1 MFERLGRFVVRRRVM
16 VLVLTGIF
24 LVAAGAIGGGVADR
38 LSNGGFND
46 PDAESTVAADE
57 LRAEFNSQAPNLI
70 LLVTAKSG
78 SVDDEATAAAGAQL
92 TQQLAETEHVD
103 QAFSYWTSQS
113 PPLKSHDGT
122 QALILATI
130 PGTQDESQQAI
141 KEVSPKF
148 RDFENAELSVEV
160 TGWAEVFR
168 QMQETIEGDLVR
180 AESIALPITMIALI
194 LVFGSLVAASLP
206 LLIGIISIIGSFL
219 ILTIVAELT
228 EVSIFALNLTTAL
241 GLGLAIDYSLFV
253 VSRYREELRNG
264 LDHEDAVVETVRTAG
279 RTVAF
284 SGLTVA
290 ISLSALLLFPMA
302 FLRSFA
308 YAGVGVVLLGA
319 VASVTFLPALLAVL
333 GHRVEK
339 FKLFKREPKPV
350 GEGFWHRIA
359 MAVMKR
365 PIPIATVVI
374 VFLLLLG
381 MPFLGAQ
388 PGQSDD
394 RSLPE
399 DISSRVALDTI
410 RSEFDINSANSLSL
424 VATDSGAPDEA
435 EITAYATELS
445 KVEGVYA
452 VQALT
457 GTYVGGAEALP
468 PDDLSPRFA
477 NENGTW
483 ISVIPAVEAYSEE
496 GEQLVADI
504 RDVEA
509 PFDIKVGGASAEVAD
524 SKEAIFDMAPIA
536 LAIIAVVTFI
546 LLFLMFGGL
555 LVPVKAIVLNLLS
568 LTATFG
574 AVVWIF
580 QDGNLS
586 SFLDFTPTGILDV
599 TTPILMFCIAF
610 GLSMDYEVF
619 LLSRIKEE
627 HDRTGDNMMSVAVG
641 LERTGRIV
649 TAAAL
654 LLSIVFIA
662 FATSGVSF
670 IKMFGIGL
678 TLAVVMDATLIR
690 GTLVPAFMRLAGEAN
705 WWAPKW
711 MQRIQ
716 QRLGFGESAGPKK
729 PSPPEEPLPAAGA

>member
-16 VLVLTGIF
+16 VLVLTAIF
-24 LVAAGAIGGGVADR
+24 LVGAGAVGGGVADR
-38 LSNGGFND
+38 LSNGGFDD
-46 PDAESTVAADE
+46 PDAEATAAADE
-57 LRAEFNSQAPNLI
+57 LRDGFGQQTPNLI
-70 LLVTAKSG
+70 LLVTSKSG
-78 SVDDEATAAAGAQL
+78 SVDDPATTRAGTALTEELAA
-92 TQQLAETEHVD
+92 TEGVD
-103 QAFSYWTSQS
+103 QAFSYWSS
-113 PPLKSHDGT
+113 EAPPLKSKDGSK
-122 QALILATI
+122 ALILATI
-130 PGTQDESQQAI
+130 PGSQDEVQQAI
-141 KEVSPKF
+141 TEVSPKF
-148 RDFENAELSVEV
+148 ADRETGAISVEV
-160 TGWAEVFR
+160 TGFSEVFR
-168 QMQETIEGDLVR
+168 QMQLTIEEDLIR
-180 AESIALPITMIALI
+180 AESIALPITLIALI

-206 LLIGIISIIGSFL
+206 LLIGVLSIVGSFL
-219 ILTIVAELT
+219 ILTIISEMT

-264 LDHEDAVVETVRTAG
+264 LRHEDAVVETVRTAG

-290 ISLSALLLFPMA
+290 ISLSALLVFPMA

-319 VASVTFLPALLAVL
+319 IASVTFLPALLAVL
-333 GHRVEK
+333 GHRVDK
-339 FKLFKREPKPV
+339 FRLFKRDPKAV
-350 GEGFWHRIA
+350 GEGFWHRMA
-359 MAVMKR
+359 MTVMRR

-374 VFLLLLG
+374 IFLLLLG
-381 MPFLGAQ
+381 VPFLGAQ

-394 RSLPE
+394 RALPE
-399 DISSRVALDTI
+399 GTSSRVALDTI
-410 RSEFDINSANSLSL
+410 RSEFQINSANALSV
-424 VATDSGAPDEA
+424 VAADTGTPNPG
-435 EITAYATELS
+435 EIESYASALS
-445 KVEGVYA
+445 EVEDVYA

-468 PDDLSPRFA
+468 PDRTSQRFA
-477 NENGTW
+477 NDDGTW
-483 ISVIPAVEAYSEE
+483 LSVIPAVEAYSEE
-496 GEQLVADI
+496 GEQLVADV
-504 RDVEA
+504 RAVDA
-509 PFDIKVGGASAEVAD
+509 PFDVNIGGPSAEVAD
-524 SKEAIFDMAPIA
+524 SKDAIFERIPLAA
-536 LAIIAVVTFI
+536 AIIGIVTFI

-586 SFLDFTPTGILDV
+586 DILGFTPTGILDV

-627 HDRTGDNMMSVAVG
+627 HDRTGDNMGSIAVG
-641 LERTGRIV
+641 LEHTGRIV

-662 FATSGVSF
+662 FATSGVTF
-670 IKMFGIGL
+670 IKMFGVGL

-705 WWAPKW
+705 WWAPRW
-711 MQRIQ
+711 MRRIQ
-716 QRLGFGESAGPKK
+716 QRLGFSETAGPAKERA
-729 PSPPEEPLPAAGA
+729 PDEPLPAAGA